1 MNSQHLP
8 FWWFKDSNLK
18 KTNWHSDNAE
28 STSRDEK
35 NLLAK
40 LKTFVLLKTTVIEVP
55 ASNSEK
61 IARLRDIFDLGPQG
75 SYMST
80 WP

>member
-1 MNSQHLP
+1 M
-8 FWWFKDSNLK
+8 
-18 KTNWHSDNAE
+18 HSDNAE

-55 ASNSEK
+55 ASNSGK
-61 IARLRDIFDLGPQG
+61 IARLRDIYFDLGPQD
-75 SYMST
+75 SYIST

>member
-1 MNSQHLP
+1 M
-8 FWWFKDSNLK
+8 
-18 KTNWHSDNAE
+18 HSDNAE

-35 NLLAK
+35 NLLVK

-61 IARLRDIFDLGPQG
+61 IARLRDISDLGPQG

>member
-1 MNSQHLP
+1 M
-8 FWWFKDSNLK
+8 
-18 KTNWHSDNAE
+18 HSDNAE

-35 NLLAK
+35 NLLVK

-61 IARLRDIFDLGPQG
+61 IARLRDIFDLGP
-75 SYMST
+75 
-80 WP
+80 

>member
-8 FWWFKDSNLK
+8 FWWFKDSKLK
-18 KTNWHSDNAE
+18 KTNLHSDNAE

-35 NLLAK
+35 NLLVK

-61 IARLRDIFDLGPQG
+61 IARLRDIFDLGP
-75 SYMST
+75 
-80 WP
+80 